1 MNTGDVF
8 NFSLIDNLQYG
19 SNMPSCSN
27 INLDLSKLND
37 TISEALKVYNNA
49 VLKISE
55 INTDVDK
62 LRQKQ
67 EKMTEFTARFKES
80 IREFKEYISTH
91 FDEEED
97 DVLRGVLDS
106 VSTIDKTV
114 EDCKTNVISFIDKKC
129 DKNKEA
135 YLNSQANLNALHNV
149 FSLVKFNKHACPICM
164 QNEAS
169 HFTLPCGHVYCE
181 QCVHKIKVACFV
193 CRQNIFKIS
202 PLYFS

>member
-1 MNTGDVF
+1 MNTEDVF
-8 NFSLIDNLQYG
+8 NFSLIDNLQNG
-19 SNMPSCSN
+19 SDLPSCSN
-27 INLDLSKLND
+27 INLDLSKLNE
-37 TISEALKVYNNA
+37 TISEALTVYNNS

-67 EKMTEFTARFKES
+67 EKMTEFIARFNES
-80 IREFKEYISTH
+80 IHEFKEYISTH
-91 FDEEED
+91 FDPEENEVRD
-97 DVLRGVLDS
+97 MLAN
-106 VSTIDKTV
+106 VSTIDKAV
-114 EDCKTNVISFIDKKC
+114 EDCKHKVISFIDKKC
-129 DKNKEA
+129 DKNKVA
-135 YLNSQANLNALHNV
+135 YISSQANLNALHNV
-149 FSLVKFNKHACPICM
+149 FSLVKFNKHACLICM